1 MDQFAPEQETQA
13 GRSIVVVGAQW
24 GDEGKGKIVD
34 LLAEQAQGVV
44 RFQGG
49 HNAGHTLVIDGTQ
62 TILHLIPSGILHDGV
77 RCFIGNGVVLSL
89 RALLDEIAMLEDK
102 DLTVRDK
109 LYISEAC
116 VLLLPHHILLDHA
129 REDAR
134 GKAALGTT
142 GRGIGPAYEDKVA
155 RRALR
160 ISDLGNPDTLRD
172 KLRNLLEYH
181 NFILKNY
188 YRAGTVDYDQT
199 LDELLEL
206 AEEVAP
212 MTVDVAG
219 MLRRIRQQGG
229 NLLFEGAQGALL
241 DLDHGTYPF
250 VTSSNTTAGGAA
262 TGSGFAP
269 CLFDYVLGITK
280 AYTTRVGSGPFPTEL
295 AGSDGALLR
304 DKGQEFGATTGRPR
318 RCGWFDAV
326 AMKRSAQLN
335 GLSGLCITKLDVLD
349 GFDTIRICRAYRNGN
364 QSLPRHGNADLAS
377 CEPVYEELPGW
388 QDTTRGMKEYDDL
401 PINARLY
408 LNRIAELCEAPIAMI
423 STGPDR
429 SETIMLEHPL

>member
-1 MDQFAPEQETQA
+1 MPLNAQPT
-13 GRSIVVVGAQW
+13 GHSIIVVGAQW

-34 LLAEQAQGVV
+34 LLAERVQGVV

-49 HNAGHTLVIDGTQ
+49 HNAGHTLVIDGEQ
-62 TILHLIPSGILHDGV
+62 TILHLIPSGILHEGV

-89 RALLDEIAMLEDK
+89 RALLDEIAMLENK
-102 DLTVRDK
+102 GVTARDK
-109 LYISEAC
+109 LHISEAC

-160 ISDLGNPDTLRD
+160 VSDLGNPGILQD
-172 KLRNLLEYH
+172 KLKELLEYH

-188 YRAGTVDYDQT
+188 YRAGTVDYQQA

-206 AEEVAP
+206 AGEVAP
-212 MTVDVAG
+212 MAADVTG
-219 MLRRIRQQGG
+219 MLHQIRRQGG

-241 DLDHGTYPF
+241 DVDHGTYPF
-250 VTSSNTTAGGAA
+250 VTSSNTTAGSAA

-269 CLFDYVLGITK
+269 GLFDYVLGVTK

-295 AGSDGALLR
+295 PGPDGALLR

-318 RCGWFDAV
+318 RCGWFDAA
-326 AMKRSAQLN
+326 AMKRSARLN

-349 GFDTIRICRAYRNGN
+349 GLETIRICREYKTGDVSPPATA
-364 QSLPRHGNADLAS
+364 SDLAN

-388 QDTTRGMKEYDDL
+388 QGITRGMKDYNDL
-401 PINARLY
+401 PENARSY
-408 LNRIAELCEAPIAMI
+408 LKRIAELCDVPIAMI

-429 SETIMLEHPL
+429 SETIVLESPF

>member
-1 MDQFAPEQETQA
+1 MPLNAQQV
-13 GRSIVVVGAQW
+13 GHSIVVVGAQW

-34 LLAEQAQGVV
+34 LLAERVQGVI

-49 HNAGHTLVIDGTQ
+49 HNAGHTLVIDGEQ
-62 TILHLIPSGILHDGV
+62 TILHLIPSGILHEGV

-89 RALLDEIAMLEDK
+89 RALFDEIAMLENRGV
-102 DLTVRDK
+102 TARDK
-109 LYISEAC
+109 LHISEAC

-160 ISDLGNPDTLRD
+160 VSDLDNTGALQD
-172 KLRNLLEYH
+172 KLRDLLEYH

-188 YRAGTVDYDQT
+188 YRAGTVDYGQT

-206 AEEVAP
+206 AGEVAP
-212 MTVDVAG
+212 MTADVTG
-219 MLRRIRQQGG
+219 MLHRIRRQGG

-241 DLDHGTYPF
+241 DVDHGTYPF
-250 VTSSNTTAGGAA
+250 VTSSNTTAGSAA

-269 CLFDYVLGITK
+269 GLFDYVLGVTK

-295 AGSDGALLR
+295 TGSDGAVLR

-318 RCGWFDAV
+318 RCGWFDAA

-349 GFDTIRICRAYRNGN
+349 GLETIRICREYKAGDINPAATAG
-364 QSLPRHGNADLAS
+364 GELAN

-388 QDTTRGMKEYDDL
+388 QGITRGIKDYGDL
-401 PINARLY
+401 PGNARSY
-408 LNRIAELCEAPIAMI
+408 LKRIADLCEVPIAMI

-429 SETIMLEHPL
+429 SETIVLESPF

>member
-1 MDQFAPEQETQA
+1 MPLNSQPT
-13 GRSIVVVGAQW
+13 GHSIVVVGAQW

-34 LLAEQAQGVV
+34 LLAERVQGVV

-49 HNAGHTLVIDGTQ
+49 HNAGHTLVIDGEQ
-62 TILHLIPSGILHDGV
+62 TILHLIPSGILHEGV

-89 RALLDEIAMLEDK
+89 RALLDEIAMLENRGV
-102 DLTVRDK
+102 TARDK
-109 LYISEAC
+109 LHISEAC

-160 ISDLGNPDTLRD
+160 VSDLGNPGILQD
-172 KLRNLLEYH
+172 KLKELLEYH

-188 YRAGTVDYDQT
+188 YRAGTVDYRQA

-206 AEEVAP
+206 AGEVAP
-212 MTVDVAG
+212 MTADVTG
-219 MLRRIRQQGG
+219 MLHQIRSQGG

-241 DLDHGTYPF
+241 DVDHGTYPF
-250 VTSSNTTAGGAA
+250 VTSSNTTAGSAA

-269 CLFDYVLGITK
+269 GLFDYVLGVTK

-318 RCGWFDAV
+318 RCGWFDAA

-349 GFDTIRICRAYRNGN
+349 GLETIRICREYKAADVNPPATAG
-364 QSLPRHGNADLAS
+364 DLAN

-388 QDTTRGMKEYDDL
+388 QGITRGMKDYNGL
-401 PINARLY
+401 PENARSY
-408 LNRIAELCEAPIAMI
+408 LKRIAELCDVPIAMI

-429 SETIMLEHPL
+429 SETIVLESPF

>member
-1 MDQFAPEQETQA
+1 MAVNAQSA

-34 LLAEQAQGVV
+34 LLAQRVQGVI

-49 HNAGHTLVIDGTQ
+49 HNAGHTLVIDGEQ
-62 TILHLIPSGILHDGV
+62 TILHLVPSGILHQGV
-77 RCFIGNGVVLSL
+77 HCFIGNGVVLSL
-89 RALLDEIAMLEDK
+89 RALLDEITMLEDRG
-102 DLTVRDK
+102 VSARDR
-109 LYISEAC
+109 LHISEAC

-160 ISDLGNPDTLRD
+160 VGDLGRPDTLRD
-172 KLRNLLEYH
+172 KLGELLDYH
-181 NFILKNY
+181 NFILKDY

-199 LDELLEL
+199 LDELQEL
-206 AEEVAP
+206 AAEVAP
-212 MTVDVAG
+212 MTADVAG
-219 MLRRIRQQGG
+219 MLHRIREQGG

-250 VTSSNTTAGGAA
+250 VTSSNTTTGSAA

-295 AGSDGALLR
+295 TDSAGALLR
-304 DKGQEFGATTGRPR
+304 EKGQEFGATTGRPR

-326 AMKRSAQLN
+326 AMKRSVQLN

-349 GFDTIRICRAYRNGN
+349 GLDTVKICHAYRNGD
-364 QSLPRHGNADLAS
+364 QKHTAPGNGNLAS

-388 QDTTRGMKEYDDL
+388 QDTTRGMKEYHDL
-401 PINARLY
+401 PKNARLY
-408 LNRIAELCEAPIAMI
+408 LNRIAELCDAPIAMI

-429 SETIMLEHPL
+429 SDTILLEHPL

>member
-1 MDQFAPEQETQA
+1 MPLNAQPA
-13 GRSIVVVGAQW
+13 GHSIVVVGAQW

-34 LLAEQAQGVV
+34 LLAERVQGVV

-49 HNAGHTLVIDGTQ
+49 HNAGHTLVIDGEQ
-62 TILHLIPSGILHDGV
+62 TILHLVPSGILHEGV

-89 RALLDEIAMLEDK
+89 RALLDEIAMLENRRIMA
-102 DLTVRDK
+102 RDK
-109 LYISEAC
+109 LHISEAC

-160 ISDLGNPDTLRD
+160 VSDLGNPGILQD
-172 KLRNLLEYH
+172 KLKELLEYH

-188 YRAGTVDYDQT
+188 YRAGTVDYRQA

-212 MTVDVAG
+212 MTADVTG
-219 MLRRIRQQGG
+219 MLHQIRSQGG

-241 DLDHGTYPF
+241 DVDHGTYPF
-250 VTSSNTTAGGAA
+250 VTSSNTTAGSAA

-269 CLFDYVLGITK
+269 GLFDYVLGVTK

-318 RCGWFDAV
+318 RCGWFDAA

-349 GFDTIRICRAYRNGN
+349 GLETIRICREYRAADVNPPATAG
-364 QSLPRHGNADLAS
+364 DLAN

-388 QDTTRGMKEYDDL
+388 EGITRGMKDYNDL
-401 PINARLY
+401 PENARSY
-408 LNRIAELCEAPIAMI
+408 LKRIAELCEVPIAMI

-429 SETIMLEHPL
+429 SETIVLESPF

>member
-1 MDQFAPEQETQA
+1 MPLNAQPA
-13 GRSIVVVGAQW
+13 GHSIVVVGAQW

-34 LLAEQAQGVV
+34 LLAERVQGVV

-49 HNAGHTLVIDGTQ
+49 HNAGHTLVIDGEQ
-62 TILHLIPSGILHDGV
+62 TILHLIPSGILHQEV

-89 RALLDEIAMLEDK
+89 RALLDEITMLEDRGV
-102 DLTVRDK
+102 TAREK
-109 LYISEAC
+109 LHISEAC

-160 ISDLGNPDTLRD
+160 VSDLGNPDTLQD
-172 KLRNLLEYH
+172 KLRELLEYH

-188 YRAGTVDYDQT
+188 YRAGTVDYKQT

-206 AEEVAP
+206 AGEVAP
-212 MTVDVAG
+212 MTADVTG
-219 MLRRIRQQGG
+219 MLHQIRHQGG

-241 DLDHGTYPF
+241 DVDHGTYPF
-250 VTSSNTTAGGAA
+250 VTSSNTTAGSAA

-269 CLFDYVLGITK
+269 GLFDYVLGITK

-295 AGSDGALLR
+295 AGPEGALLR

-349 GFDTIRICRAYRNGN
+349 GLDTIRICRGYRVGDVTRPTPV
-364 QSLPRHGNADLAS
+364 SGELAN
-377 CEPVYEELPGW
+377 CEPIYEELPGW
-388 QDTTRGMKEYDDL
+388 QDVTRGMKDYGDL
-401 PINARLY
+401 PENARSY
-408 LNRIAELCEAPIAMI
+408 LTRIAELCDVPIAMI

-429 SETIMLEHPL
+429 SETIVLENPF

>member
-1 MDQFAPEQETQA
+1 MPLNAQPR
-13 GRSIVVVGAQW
+13 GHSIVVVGAQW

-34 LLAEQAQGVV
+34 LLAERVQGVI

-49 HNAGHTLVIDGTQ
+49 HNAGHTLVIDGEQ
-62 TILHLIPSGILHDGV
+62 TILHLIPSGILHQDV

-89 RALLDEIAMLEDK
+89 RALLDEIAMLESRG
-102 DLTVRDK
+102 VMARDK
-109 LYISEAC
+109 LHISEAC

-160 ISDLGNPDTLRD
+160 VSDLGNPGILQD
-172 KLRNLLEYH
+172 KLGELLEYH

-188 YRAGTVDYDQT
+188 YRAGTVDYKQT

-206 AEEVAP
+206 AGEVAP
-212 MTVDVAG
+212 MTADVTG
-219 MLRRIRQQGG
+219 MLHRIRHEGG

-241 DLDHGTYPF
+241 DVDHGTYPF
-250 VTSSNTTAGGAA
+250 VTSSNTTTGSAA

-269 CLFDYVLGITK
+269 GLFDYVLGITK

-295 AGSDGALLR
+295 TGSDGALLR

-318 RCGWFDAV
+318 RCGWFDAA

-349 GFDTIRICRAYRNGN
+349 GIDTVKICTGYRVGDVVRPVPANGE
-364 QSLPRHGNADLAS
+364 LAD

-388 QDTTRGMKEYDDL
+388 RGAFPAFAFDGHTVWGITYRILEGLAEVLGLAL
-401 PINARLY
+401 PSATPY
-408 LNRIAELCEAPIAMI
+408 PPGPG
-423 STGPDR
+423 GPDPR
-429 SETIMLEHPL
+429 

>member
-1 MDQFAPEQETQA
+1 MIPDAQPA

-34 LLAEQAQGVV
+34 LLAEQVQGVV

-49 HNAGHTLVIDGTQ
+49 HNAGHTLVIDGEQ
-62 TILHLIPSGILHDGV
+62 TILHLVPSGILHRGV

-89 RALLDEIAMLEDK
+89 RALLDETNMLENRGIK
-102 DLTVRDK
+102 VRDK
-109 LYISEAC
+109 LHISEAC

-160 ISDLGNPDTLRD
+160 VSDLGNPGSLQE
-172 KLRNLLEYH
+172 KLGELLEYH

-188 YRAGTVDYDQT
+188 YRAGTVDYRQT

-206 AEEVAP
+206 AGEAAP
-212 MTVDVAG
+212 MIADVTG
-219 MLRRIRQQGG
+219 MLHRIRRRGG

-241 DLDHGTYPF
+241 DVDHGTYPF
-250 VTSSNTTAGGAA
+250 VTSSNTTAGSAA

-269 CLFDYVLGITK
+269 GLFDYVLGVTK

-304 DKGQEFGATTGRPR
+304 EKGQEFGATTGRPR
-318 RCGWFDAV
+318 RCGWFDAA
-326 AMKRSAQLN
+326 AMKRSARLN
-335 GLSGLCITKLDVLD
+335 GLSALCITKLDVLD
-349 GFDTIRICRAYRNGN
+349 GLETIRICSGYKAGGVNPPATAGGGLEN
-364 QSLPRHGNADLAS
+364 

-388 QDTTRGMKEYDDL
+388 QGITRGMKDYADL
-401 PINARLY
+401 PENARSY
-408 LNRIAELCEAPIAMI
+408 LARIADLCEVPIAMI

-429 SETIMLEHPL
+429 SETIVLESPF

>member
-1 MDQFAPEQETQA
+1 MPLNAQPA
-13 GRSIVVVGAQW
+13 GHSIVVVGAQW

-34 LLAEQAQGVV
+34 LLAERVQGVV

-49 HNAGHTLVIDGTQ
+49 HNAGHTLVIDGEQ
-62 TILHLIPSGILHDGV
+62 TILHLIPSGILHEGV

-89 RALLDEIAMLEDK
+89 RALLDEIAMLENRG
-102 DLTVRDK
+102 VAARDK
-109 LYISEAC
+109 LHISEAC

-160 ISDLGNPDTLRD
+160 VSDLGNPGILQD
-172 KLRNLLEYH
+172 KLNELLEYH

-188 YRAGTVDYDQT
+188 YRAGTVDYRQT

-206 AEEVAP
+206 AGEVAP
-212 MTVDVAG
+212 MTADVTG
-219 MLRRIRQQGG
+219 MLHQIRSQGG

-241 DLDHGTYPF
+241 DVDHGTYPF
-250 VTSSNTTAGGAA
+250 VTSSNTTTGSAA

-269 CLFDYVLGITK
+269 GLFDYVLGITK

-318 RCGWFDAV
+318 RCGWFDAA

-349 GFDTIRICRAYRNGN
+349 GLEKIRICREYKAADVNPPATAG
-364 QSLPRHGNADLAS
+364 DLAN

-388 QDTTRGMKEYDDL
+388 EGITRGMKDYNDL
-401 PINARLY
+401 PENARSY
-408 LNRIAELCEAPIAMI
+408 LKRIAELCEVPIAMI

-429 SETIMLEHPL
+429 SETIVLESPF

>member
-1 MDQFAPEQETQA
+1 MAPA

-34 LLAEQAQGVV
+34 LLAERVQGVV

-49 HNAGHTLVIDGTQ
+49 HNAGHTLVIDGEQ
-62 TILHLIPSGILHDGV
+62 TILHLIPSGILHEGV

-89 RALLDEIAMLEDK
+89 RALLDEIAMLENRG
-102 DLTVRDK
+102 VAARDK
-109 LYISEAC
+109 LHISEAC

-160 ISDLGNPDTLRD
+160 VSDLGNPGILQD
-172 KLRNLLEYH
+172 KLKELLDYH

-188 YRAGTVDYDQT
+188 YRAGTVDYRQA

-206 AEEVAP
+206 AGEVAP
-212 MTVDVAG
+212 MTADVTG
-219 MLRRIRQQGG
+219 MLHQIRSQGG

-241 DLDHGTYPF
+241 DVDHGTYPF
-250 VTSSNTTAGGAA
+250 VTSSNTTAGSAA

-269 CLFDYVLGITK
+269 GLFDYVLGVTK

-318 RCGWFDAV
+318 RCGWFDAA
-326 AMKRSAQLN
+326 AMKRSTRLN

-349 GFDTIRICRAYRNGN
+349 GLETIRICREYKAADVNPPATAG
-364 QSLPRHGNADLAS
+364 DLAN

-388 QDTTRGMKEYDDL
+388 QGITKGVKDYNDL
-401 PINARLY
+401 PENARSY
-408 LNRIAELCEAPIAMI
+408 LKRIAELCEVPIAMI

-429 SETIMLEHPL
+429 SDTIILENPF

>member
-1 MDQFAPEQETQA
+1 MAVNAQSA

-34 LLAEQAQGVV
+34 LLAQRVQGVI

-49 HNAGHTLVIDGTQ
+49 HNAGHTLVIDGEQ
-62 TILHLIPSGILHDGV
+62 TILHLVPSGILHQGV
-77 RCFIGNGVVLSL
+77 HCFIGNGVVLSL
-89 RALLDEIAMLEDK
+89 RALLDEITMLEDRG
-102 DLTVRDK
+102 VSARDR
-109 LYISEAC
+109 LHISEAC

-160 ISDLGNPDTLRD
+160 VGDLGRPDTLRD
-172 KLRNLLEYH
+172 KLGELLDYH
-181 NFILKNY
+181 NFILKDY

-199 LDELLEL
+199 LDELQEL
-206 AEEVAP
+206 AAEVAP
-212 MTVDVAG
+212 MTADVAG
-219 MLRRIRQQGG
+219 MLHRIREQGG

-250 VTSSNTTAGGAA
+250 VTSSNTTTGSAA

-295 AGSDGALLR
+295 TDSNGALLR
-304 DKGQEFGATTGRPR
+304 EKGQEFGATTGRPR

-326 AMKRSAQLN
+326 AMKRSVQLN

-349 GFDTIRICRAYRNGN
+349 GLDTVKICHAYRNGD
-364 QSLPRHGNADLAS
+364 QHHTAPGNGNLAS

-388 QDTTRGMKEYDDL
+388 QDTTRGMKEYHDL
-401 PINARLY
+401 PKNARLY
-408 LNRIAELCEAPIAMI
+408 LNRIAELCDAPIAMI

-429 SETIMLEHPL
+429 SETILLEHPL